1 MTTPGER
8 QQAQREEKLAQI
20 EEQVEEGQLVIR
32 QMTDAERKK
41 FGPPKPRQEKPGR
54 RGRPERRDHL
64 AHRDCT
70 RGHRPLVA
78 A

>member
-54 RGRPERRDHL
+54 RGRP
-64 AHRDCT
+64 
-70 RGHRPLVA
+70 
-78 A
+78 